1 MSLAACSRSLVLP
14 SEVVHERGRHREQTL
29 RDNRRRRARP
39 DAVGR
44 CPGIRSAPRPWRVHE
59 FGRASAGSGGA
70 SGDRFTLALCDEL
83 EELPCVL
90 DIILRAPP
98 EQRRHLP
105 RPGGDARATSGQC
118 ALRPQLPMG
127 SAGLNVRPSPRG
139 APDGAACARSRV
151 RRCRGPRTQTAAHR
165 CPDHSEQPTAPPRS
179 RLAVDRDGHRGHPP
193 RPRCIP
199 STHRDRSTLR
209 SSSPTLNRARN
220 ASEPAARTQPGSGC
234 GLSRIILRRA
244 MSPGARKRTVSPG
257 DRAWL

>member
-1 MSLAACSRSLVLP
+1 MSRRYEIIVAGELGPTPLAAVPGFEARPGPGGCTSLVGRVQDQAALQVTASRS
-14 SEVVHERGRHREQTL
+14 
-29 RDNRRRRARP
+29 
-39 DAVGR
+39 
-44 CPGIRSAPRPWRVHE
+44 RSATNSRNCPASSTSFSVHHLNN
-59 FGRASAGSGGA
+59 GA
-70 SGDRFTLALCDEL
+70 ICRDLEATLE
-83 EELPCVL
+83 
-90 DIILRAPP
+90 
-98 EQRRHLP
+98 
-105 RPGGDARATSGQC
+105 
-118 ALRPQLPMG
+118 QLPDNVRFVLSSRWG
-127 SAGLNVRPSPRG
+127 SAGPNVRPSPRG

-165 CPDHSEQPTAPPRS
+165 CPDHSEQPTAPPRL

-209 SSSPTLNRARN
+209 SSSPTLIRARN

-244 MSPGARKRTVSPG
+244 MSPGARKRTICPG